1 MRVFFAG
8 LFASGFRQQAPGL
21 RLQACGFR
29 LAKPGGRGDTLVA
42 GSDCVDRS
50 CQTGRVMAPATAR
63 EVQRPAGVV
72 RHYFSVRAWQAGRER
87 LRAPDE
93 FHTSFASRPVGTVSR
108 AKNSGRVTVRIRPV
122 APRGNPAGFAGHVL
136 SETAGAPSLGMGL
149 IPQGASTDGDDR
161 DCSGPQGP
169 GGTVRTF
176 IPGRNVPLARRDPGT
191 GTSEASRPALP
202 DAAPCNRRDTCPRQP
217 ERAPWIKRQNV
228 SSSAR

>member
-8 LFASGFRQQAPGL
+8 LCASGFRQQVSGL
-21 RLQACGFR
+21 RLQACQTGRSRRHF
-29 LAKPGGRGDTLVA
+29 GGRFGLCGPVVPNGA
-42 GSDCVDRS
+42 
-50 CQTGRVMAPATAR
+50 RVMAPATAR

-87 LRAPDE
+87 LRAPYE